1 MVSLLHFT
9 APFAFVS
16 LHPSV
21 PGGECR
27 SAGEALFSRKHFHT

>member
-9 APFAFVS
+9 VQFAFVS

-21 PGGECR
+21 PGGECC
-27 SAGEALFSRKHFHT
+27 SAGAALLSRKHYHT